1 MDATLWILSG
11 FALLYFVCIWE
22 RALSACRAKGYTIPR
37 WLDAV
42 VIVGLVLVEV
52 GITGQLLG
60 GGRLWTLSLWLWI
73 SVYGFLLVI
82 TASIEVWIRMTRQ
95 ATQIVRGTPSAIRAP
110 ELSESE
116 KERLARLKTRSSAI
130 SIVGGVVFLVCLG
143 IGFGTLDMMSE
154 DIPHFNAGLIA
165 AGPVL
170 GVIALVWTALL
181 HRHIRRIEGNNT
193 EGTDSWW
200 NW

>member
-42 VIVGLVLVEV
+42 VIVGLVLGEV

-73 SVYGFLLVI
+73 SVCGFLLVI
-82 TASIEVWIRMTRQ
+82 TASIEVWRRMTRQ
-95 ATQIVRGTPSAIRAP
+95 TTQVLQRAPSAIRAP
-110 ELSESE
+110 ALSEAE
-116 KERLARLKTRSSAI
+116 KQRLARLKRRSSAI
-130 SIVGGVVFLVCLG
+130 SIVGGVVFLACFG
-143 IGFGTLDMMSE
+143 IGFGTLDLMSE
-154 DIPHFNAGLIA
+154 GMPALNAGLIA

-170 GVIALVWTALL
+170 ALVALVWTALL
-181 HRHIRRIEGNNT
+181 HRQIHRIEGNKT
-193 EGTDSWW
+193 QETGSWW
-200 NW
+200 N